1 MDSMDPQLLPIG
13 AVARRFGL
21 AVSTLHYWERRG
33 VVHPTVRSSGRRLY
47 GPDEI
52 YRIALVTTWQETGL
66 MSLDEI
72 AAVLDGHST
81 SDWKETVSSRI
92 REIDAQLDR
101 LTSARSYLRHMLD
114 CPRDNPARDCPELR
128 AEVSRRLLSAADDA
142 EVSA

>member
-1 MDSMDPQLLPIG
+1 MDPQLLPIG

-33 VVHPTVRSSGRRLY
+33 VVHPTVRSSGRRFY
-47 GPDEI
+47 GTDEI

-72 AAVLDGHST
+72 AAVLDGRTST
-81 SDWKETVSSRI
+81 SDWKEIVGSRI
-92 REIDAQLDR
+92 REIDAQLER
-101 LTSARSYLRHMLD
+101 LASARSYLRHMLD

-128 AEVSRRLLSAADDA
+128 TEVTRRLLSAGDDA
-142 EVSA
+142 ETSA